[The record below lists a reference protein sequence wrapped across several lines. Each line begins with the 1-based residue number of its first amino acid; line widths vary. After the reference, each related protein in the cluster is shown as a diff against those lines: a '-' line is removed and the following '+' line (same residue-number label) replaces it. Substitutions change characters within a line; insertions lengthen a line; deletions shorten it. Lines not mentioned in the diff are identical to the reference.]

1 MTHDALQSQYFA
13 PKYFT
18 VHIHRLK
25 WRHISVV
32 AVRSPFCRSKRCT
45 VCS

>member
-25 WRHISVV
+25 
-32 AVRSPFCRSKRCT
+32 
-45 VCS
+45 